1 MLVRCAC
8 VDQWQAGVAHA
19 PTLCMTCGIVSKS
32 PVCTSNCETAHA
44 PMQSMHSWAVGT
56 RAQLRL
62 RALVL
67 HVQQGARLSLSQLL
81 LRQAAETGAAR
92 NELLDRRGDRA
103 SDAAARR
110 QQRRAGSGAHRIGE
124 NLQGARS
131 CGAGR

>member
-1 MLVRCAC
+1 MGRGHPCTAEVACFGVTCA
-8 VDQWQAGVAHA
+8 AGRKIE
-19 PTLCMTCGIVSKS
+19 LI
-32 PVCTSNCETAHA
+32 
-44 PMQSMHSWAVGT
+44 
-56 RAQLRL
+56 
-62 RALVL
+62 
-67 HVQQGARLSLSQLL
+67 QLL